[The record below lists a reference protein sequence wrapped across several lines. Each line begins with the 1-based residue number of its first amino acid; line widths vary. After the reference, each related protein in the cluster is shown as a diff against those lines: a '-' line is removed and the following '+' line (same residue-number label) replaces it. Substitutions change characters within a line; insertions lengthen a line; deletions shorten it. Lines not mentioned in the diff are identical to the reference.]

1 MGFCLFFNRK
11 MRHMHGG
18 CSPQE
23 MLEEGWTVVE
33 SHWDALPSSSSL
45 RAANQSRLLLLTG
58 MDLAQH
64 MSQVW
69 GDWRGTLS
77 FPTGIK

>member
-1 MGFCLFFNRK
+1 MGVAVPRRCWR
-11 MRHMHGG
+11 RAG
-18 CSPQE
+18 Q
-23 MLEEGWTVVE
+23 GWKATG
-33 SHWDALPSSSSL
+33 DALPSSSSL